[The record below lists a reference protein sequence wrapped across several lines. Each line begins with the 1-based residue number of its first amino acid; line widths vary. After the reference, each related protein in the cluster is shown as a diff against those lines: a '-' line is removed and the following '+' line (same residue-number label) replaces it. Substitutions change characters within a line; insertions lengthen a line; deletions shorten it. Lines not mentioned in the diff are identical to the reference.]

1 MRRSRSSTNNIQL
14 NYNYNTIYLQVRSK
28 TSSLG
33 EVQQEVQKLDKLNT
47 LLQDR

>member
-1 MRRSRSSTNNIQL
+1 MIQL
-14 NYNYNTIYLQVRSK
+14 NYNYKIYLQVRSK